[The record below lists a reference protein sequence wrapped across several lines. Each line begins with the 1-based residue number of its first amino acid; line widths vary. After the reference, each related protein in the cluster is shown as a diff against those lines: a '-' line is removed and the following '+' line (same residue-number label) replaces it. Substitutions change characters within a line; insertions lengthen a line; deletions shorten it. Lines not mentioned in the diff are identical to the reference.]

1 MGKTNSTK
9 KARKTREED
18 DDIILTWANSKIK
31 TRNDFVN
38 YAMELVGADNSNK
51 HQMSFFQEAAGKF
64 KVAVLREL
72 AISATTALQEKQSSI
87 EDIQDLAEV
96 DMPFPTFTEEQ
107 QENKSLQRC
116 FSTFVNP
123 VTRKKV
129 VMQSLPFPDCPSKE
143 DEEDE
148 EDQED
153 DHAGTKRKESPS
165 DPKQKEWQL
174 NFEFKS
180 VDEGLRHS
188 VMERQDAEGDGDCL
202 IRSAWLALYDDD
214 AYWES
219 LAEKEEAFKTKPTS
233 EDDFVALV
241 RKQVADLVAESLREN
256 PDRVNYFVDPMSF
269 DEASGEENSFV
280 AWLCTILCESI
291 GSETE
296 DAEAK
301 EQAIKLLVSL
311 FSNTGRVD
319 VSSIVSIEVS
329 VNVSTHTIHRLSLFM
344 TAFRR

>member
-1 MGKTNSTK
+1 MNDSELRTK
-9 KARKTREED
+9 
-18 DDIILTWANSKIK
+18 
-31 TRNDFVN
+31 NDFVN
-38 YAMELVGADNSNK
+38 YAMELVGADKSNK
-51 HQMSFFQEAAGKF
+51 HQMSFFTEAAKKF
-64 KVAVLREL
+64 KVADLREL
-72 AISATTALQEKQSSI
+72 AISAKTALQEKQSSI
-87 EDIQDLAEV
+87 EDIHDLAEV
-96 DMPFPTFTEEQ
+96 DMPFPTFTVEQ
-107 QENKSLQRC
+107 QENESLRRC

-153 DHAGTKRKESPS
+153 AHAGKKRKASPS

-174 NFEFKS
+174 NFKFTS

-188 VMERQDAEGDGDCL
+188 VMERQDVEGDGDCL

-256 PDRVNYFVDPMSF
+256 PDSASYFVDPMPF
-269 DEASGEENSFV
+269 DDASGEANSFI
-280 AWLCTILCESI
+280 AWLSAILCERI
-291 GSETE
+291 GSATE

-301 EQAIKLLVSL
+301 EQAIKLLVLL

-344 TAFRR
+344 HAFRR